1 MRNPEFSSSF
11 DDLNDNPESLRS
23 VDRKRGD
30 EVNRAK
36 MRIEEEERQK
46 ELLRRQAELEEK
58 LRSLGVDPQEIID
71 KARADFKAKNLQKA
85 VAAKKTAEKPAA
97 SEAPTA
103 VETPKT
109 GPALAPKDSAPT
121 PKDSASAP
129 KEAVPAPKETTP
141 APRLIIQEDIST
153 QEADTASDDNAEEPE
168 VDTVETSEAS
178 PAEVSE
184 QVGTKEISPANLG
197 KKLWISSGFK
207 KLITSTAV
215 RAGAIIGAIVIA
227 GGMAFGTYNSTR
239 NNKKL
244 PADNQPA
251 TEMSI
256 GNAPG
261 TSIDET
267 IDLGENTPS
276 DSVESPEEDGSATEQ
291 QSNLSGET
299 AEGTGYNYTEYADRD
314 NKVSYNAYGY
324 NKESAF
330 NDREATAAGILE
342 MAKNEP
348 EALASYSYNIFTS
361 DEKKELGI
369 DGLNMTEIDNRF
381 DQEGGGEL
389 QKKLLDKL
397 QQILEDEGSTRF
409 DFYYENDTEK
419 TNYIYFIDDNGD
431 GKLTPDELHLGYD
444 VKKRDNAPQVDVY
457 RSITMSDG
465 TVKEVKMLDLNMRC
479 GYQPNYG
486 VAPEGVKYVKAEEKT
501 DIVIPPVVID
511 TPTPE
516 PETPETPEEP
526 EEPETPEEPEE
537 PEIPFIPF
545 IPDFPPEPTPTPEP
559 EPTPTPEPEP
569 TPTPE
574 PEPTPTPEPEPT
586 PTPEPEPTPTPE
598 PEPTPTPE
606 PEPTPTPEPEPTP
619 TPEPEPTPTPTPE
632 PEPEPEWGKSGD
644 PHGGDLVT
652 PSNPVNPES
661 EVTKEYIET
670 VNEGNQGYVDDN
682 KATPGSSSEQ
692 NGVNEET
699 GFAASG
705 IVAEGATTEGGRLT
719 GGEDQSDGNLA
730 GENAY
735 QDQEAIAEGQAED
748 EAGNAAQAE
757 AQVENEVGGDNNSD
771 EAEEARVAEGNF

>member
-97 SEAPTA
+97 SKAPTV
-103 VETPKT
+103 VEAPKT
-109 GPALAPKDSAPT
+109 GPALTPKDSAPT